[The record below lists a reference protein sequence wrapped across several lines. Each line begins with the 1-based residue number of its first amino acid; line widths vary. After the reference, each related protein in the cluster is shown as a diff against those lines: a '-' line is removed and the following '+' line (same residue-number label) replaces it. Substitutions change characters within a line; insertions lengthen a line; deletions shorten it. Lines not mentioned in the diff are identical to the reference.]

1 MSNFTER
8 YSRRVSGDYKTPSRS
23 GTSFVVQQSMQPV
36 FFSAPTTDYNYKP
49 QSLLSLF
56 GKMKKQKTA

>member
-8 YSRRVSGDYKTPSRS
+8 YSRRVAGDYQSNYRS
-23 GTSFVVQQSMQPV
+23 GGSFIVQQGLQPV
-36 FFSAPTTDYNYKP
+36 FFSAPTTEYTYKP

-56 GKMKKQKTA
+56 GKMKKQRIA